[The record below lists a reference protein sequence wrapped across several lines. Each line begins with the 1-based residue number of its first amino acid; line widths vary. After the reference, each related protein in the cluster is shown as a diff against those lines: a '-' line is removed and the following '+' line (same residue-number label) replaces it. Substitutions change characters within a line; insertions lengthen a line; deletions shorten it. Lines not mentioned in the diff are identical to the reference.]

1 MKQFRVLVSCE
12 FSGIVRNAFS
22 AMGCDAWSCDVIPTE
37 SRGNHVQCD
46 VRAVLDINW
55 DLMIAHPP
63 CTFLTNSAEWAYGPG
78 PYHQRVKPE
87 TLVGEARVRAR
98 KEAIEFAKG
107 LWAAPIPRIALED
120 PIGVLT
126 KELGKPQII
135 QPHQFGAEAS

>member
-1 MKQFRVLVSCE
+1 MKQFRVQVACE

-37 SRGNHVQCD
+37 SRGNHLQCD

-63 CTFLTNSAEWAYGPG
+63 CTSLTNSAEWAYGPG

-98 KEAIEFAKG
+98 KEAIEFAKA
-107 LWAAPIPRIALED
+107 LWAAPIPTIALEN
-120 PIGVLT
+120 PL
-126 KELGKPQII
+126 
-135 QPHQFGAEAS
+135 

>member
-1 MKQFRVLVSCE
+1 MVIECCGRNKRWRRDEAVSLLVACE

-22 AMGCDAWSCDVIPTE
+22 AKGCDAWSCDVIPTE
-37 SRGNHVQCD
+37 SRGNHLQCD

-55 DLMIAHPP
+55 DLMIAHPS
-63 CTFLTNSAEWAYGPG
+63 CTLLTNSAEWAYGPG

-107 LWAAPIPRIALED
+107 LWAAPIPTIALEN
-120 PIGVLT
+120 PL
-126 KELGKPQII
+126 
-135 QPHQFGAEAS
+135 